1 MLKLTNKF
9 KFIFMLIFSIA
20 LSGCETAK
28 FDYTAFKASKPSSI
42 LVLPPLNESVDV
54 NAASAV
60 YSSVIAPLSES
71 GYYVFPPTL
80 VMETFKQNGLTEARP
95 IHDISLSKLNEI
107 FGADAVL
114 YINIKK
120 FGQSYSIITSANVV
134 SLEAYLVDAK
144 TGAEIW
150 RGQAVASSDEN
161 NSNNNMGLAGLLVS
175 AVIKQVA
182 GQIFDSGF
190 PTSKVAN
197 ARLLSAKIPNSLL
210 YGPRHE
216 KFGTNGQ

>member
-54 NAASAV
+54 NASSAV

-114 YINIKK
+114 YMNIKK

-134 SLEAYLVDAK
+134 SLEAYLIDAK
-144 TGAEIW
+144 TGTEIW
-150 RGQAVASSDEN
+150 RGQAAASSDE

-175 AVIKQVA
+175 AVIKQVV
-182 GQIFDSGF
+182 GQIFDAGF

-197 ARLLSAKIPNSLL
+197 SRLLFAKTPNSLL

>member
-1 MLKLTNKF
+1 M
-9 KFIFMLIFSIA
+9 
-20 LSGCETAK
+20 
-28 FDYTAFKASKPSSI
+28 
-42 LVLPPLNESVDV
+42 
-54 NAASAV
+54 
-60 YSSVIAPLSES
+60 
-71 GYYVFPPTL
+71 
-80 VMETFKQNGLTEARP
+80 
-95 IHDISLSKLNEI
+95 
-107 FGADAVL
+107 
-114 YINIKK
+114 NIKK
-120 FGQSYSIITSANVV
+120 FVQSYSIITIANVV

-182 GQIFDSGF
+182 GQIFDAGF

-197 ARLLSAKIPNSLL
+197 SRLLFAKTPNSLL

>member
-1 MLKLTNKF
+1 MLSV
-9 KFIFMLIFSIA
+9 I
-20 LSGCETAK
+20 LSGCQTIK

-54 NAASAV
+54 NAPTAV
-60 YSSVIAPLSES
+60 YSSVVVPLSES

-95 IHDISLSKLNEI
+95 IHDISMTKLNEI

-114 YINIKK
+114 YMNIKK

-144 TGAEIW
+144 TGTEIW

-190 PTSKVAN
+190 PTSKIAN
-197 ARLLSAKIPNSLL
+197 GRLLSAKTPNSLL

>member
-9 KFIFMLIFSIA
+9 QFIIMLSVI
-20 LSGCETAK
+20 LSGCQTIK

-54 NAASAV
+54 NAPTAV
-60 YSSVIAPLSES
+60 YSSVVAPLSES

-95 IHDISLSKLNEI
+95 IHDISMTKLNEI

-114 YINIKK
+114 YMNIKK

-144 TGAEIW
+144 TGTEIW

-161 NSNNNMGLAGLLVS
+161 NSNSNMGLAGLLVS

-190 PTSKVAN
+190 PTSKIAN
-197 ARLLSAKIPNSLL
+197 GRLLSAKTPNSLL